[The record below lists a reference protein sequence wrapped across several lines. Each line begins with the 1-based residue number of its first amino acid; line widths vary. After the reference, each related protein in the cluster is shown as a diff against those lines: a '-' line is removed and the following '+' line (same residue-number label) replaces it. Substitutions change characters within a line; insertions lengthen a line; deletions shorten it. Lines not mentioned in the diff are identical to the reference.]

1 MQIMNKVKI
10 AVVEDEIIIADNIC
24 ESLEALGYYVLE
36 PAITFTEG
44 KELID
49 AELPDIA
56 ILDIHLSGRK
66 DGVDLALYIK
76 DTYDIPFIFLTA
88 HADKATVERAKIV
101 NPPAYLIK
109 PFTKEELYS
118 AIEVALFNHQQAKLL
133 QGDTEQKSYIFI
145 KQKNYFLKLKLK
157 NILFLKSDHVY
168 LEIHM
173 VDKEKYVLRESLADF
188 ESKLNTDFI
197 RTHRSYIV
205 NFTHIDFVDAK
216 TIKVA
221 SNELPLSKQFRPIL
235 LEKMENQ

>member
-1 MQIMNKVKI
+1 MNTVKI

-24 ESLEALGYYVLE
+24 ESLQALGYNVLE

-49 AELPDIA
+49 SELPDIA

-66 DGVDLALYIK
+66 DGVDLAFYIK
-76 DTYDIPFIFLTA
+76 ETYDMPFIFLTA

-118 AIEVALFNHQQAKLL
+118 SIEVALFNHEQNKIQEGKI
-133 QGDTEQKSYIFI
+133 EQKKFVFI
-145 KQKNYFLKLKLK
+145 KQKTHFLKLRLE
-157 NILFLKSDHVY
+157 NIIFLKSDHVY

-173 VDKEKYVLRESLADF
+173 VNKEKYVIRESLADF

-197 RTHRSYIV
+197 RIHRSYLV
-205 NFTHIDFVDAK
+205 NFTHIDLVDAK

-221 SNELPLSKQFRPIL
+221 SSELPLSKQFRPIL

>member
-1 MQIMNKVKI
+1 MNRVKI

-24 ESLEALGYYVLE
+24 ESLDALGYNVLE
-36 PAITFTEG
+36 PAISFTEG

-49 AELPDIA
+49 TELPDIA

-76 DTYDIPFIFLTA
+76 ENHDIPFIFLTA

-133 QGDTEQKSYIFI
+133 QVGTEQKPYIFI
-145 KQKNYFLKLKLK
+145 KQKNYFLKLKLE

-173 VDKEKYVLRESLADF
+173 VDQEKYVLRESLADF
-188 ESKLNTDFI
+188 ESKLNPDFI
-197 RTHRSYIV
+197 RINRSYIV
-205 NFTHIDFVDAK
+205 NFTHIDSVDAK

-221 SNELPLSKQFRPIL
+221 SIELPLSKQFRPIL

>member
-1 MQIMNKVKI
+1 MNRVKI

-49 AELPDIA
+49 TELPDIA

-76 DTYDIPFIFLTA
+76 ETHDIPFIFLTA

-133 QGDTEQKSYIFI
+133 QEDTVQKPYIFI
-145 KQKNYFLKLKLK
+145 KQKNYFLKLQLE

-173 VDKEKYVLRESLADF
+173 VNQEKYVLRESLADF

-197 RTHRSYIV
+197 RIHRSYIV
-205 NFTHIDFVDAK
+205 NFTNIDFVDIK

-221 SNELPLSKQFRPIL
+221 FTELPLSKQFRPIL

>member
-133 QGDTEQKSYIFI
+133 QKDTVQKPYIFI
-145 KQKNYFLKLKLK
+145 KQKNYFLKLQLE
-157 NILFLKSDHVY
+157 NILFLKA
-168 LEIHM
+168 IM
-173 VDKEKYVLRESLADF
+173 CIWKYTWLTKRNMFYVKAWLI
-188 ESKLNTDFI
+188 LNL
-197 RTHRSYIV
+197 
-205 NFTHIDFVDAK
+205 N
-216 TIKVA
+216 
-221 SNELPLSKQFRPIL
+221 
-235 LEKMENQ
+235 